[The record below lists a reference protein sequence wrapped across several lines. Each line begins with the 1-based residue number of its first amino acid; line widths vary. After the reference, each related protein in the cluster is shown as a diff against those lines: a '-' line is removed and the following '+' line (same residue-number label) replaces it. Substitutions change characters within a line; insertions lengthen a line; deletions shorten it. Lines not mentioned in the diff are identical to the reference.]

1 MRNPFDFRRLLPHLL
16 AIIGFLAL
24 AIMYMSPVLKGQ
36 QLAMHDV
43 DRFVALQSEIRK
55 YADEYI
61 GWTNTLFGGMP
72 AFLIGG
78 NYSKSIFIT
87 IHAIVMAIFN
97 FKSTFIGLYLVGAYL
112 MLKAL
117 RCNLWTSVLGAIG
130 FAFFTYNLQII
141 EAGHVSKVYALA
153 YLPLIAA
160 GVIYGFNQRP
170 WLGAALLS
178 LGLGLQVQANHL
190 QITFYSAIVLG
201 VLAIFE
207 TIRAFKNGTIKPLFT
222 FLGASSVFCGL
233 ALATNTA
240 RLWTIYDHTKET
252 IRGGSELTPVKG
264 EASNA
269 GDNDKKGLTKDY
281 AFAWS
286 YGKLETLTFLI
297 PDFSGGSSGGELD
310 TKSESYKTLTRYGI
324 DGQNAAQ
331 FAYSLPTYWG
341 DQTFVGGGVYAGAII
356 CFLFVLGLFYAD
368 KRYKIPFLIAGII
381 TLFLGWGSN
390 FSALNY
396 FLFDYVPG
404 FNKFRSVSM
413 ILSLT
418 QFCMIII
425 AALGVKQLIENRPSW
440 EQFKKPLFISLTTTA
455 GLALILAI
463 IPSLVGL
470 RSPNDT
476 AFVEQ
481 IAQSFGNNKAAAN
494 DLYNALIEDR
504 ASMLRSDA
512 LRTVL
517 FIVLAAA
524 ILWAFVTN
532 KLNNTAVVV
541 GILAGLSLIDLWSV
555 NKRYLN
561 SDDFRPKYEAAQAQE
576 PNAADQQILRDTD
589 PDYRVLDVT
598 SNPFAD
604 PRASAFHKSIGGYSA
619 SKLRRTQDLIERQ
632 MVKNNM
638 AVFNM
643 LNTKYFIVLDA
654 KKQPIAQQNPGA
666 LGNAWFVR
674 ELKMV
679 NNADEEIAALDNF
692 NPGRTAIVDKR
703 FTEVLKGAQP
713 SSDSTGTIRLT
724 SYHPTKLAYESNT
737 SSPQIAV
744 FSEMFYKGNDDWKS
758 YIDGQEVPHFRADY
772 VLRAM
777 VIPAGK
783 HSIEFKFE
791 PQTVAK
797 GQQIDWISSLL
808 LGLSLALAF
817 FMDFRRPKEQA

>member
-1 MRNPFDFRRLLPHLL
+1 MRNPFDFRRLLPHVL
-16 AIIGFLAL
+16 AIVGFLVL
-24 AIMYMSPVLKGQ
+24 AIVYMSPVLKGQ

-61 GWTNTLFGGMP
+61 GWTNSLFGGMP
-72 AFLIGG
+72 TFLIGG

-87 IHAIVMAIFN
+87 IHSILVAIFN
-97 FKSTFIGLYLVGAYL
+97 FKSTFIGLYMAGAYL
-112 MLKAL
+112 LLRAL

-160 GVIYGFNQRP
+160 GVVYGFNQRP

-178 LGLGLQVQANHL
+178 LGLGLQIQANHL
-190 QITFYSAIVLG
+190 QITYYSAIVLG
-201 VLAIFE
+201 ILAIFE
-207 TIRAFKNGTIKPLFT
+207 TIKAIKEGAIKPLVT
-222 FLGASSVFCGL
+222 FLGASVVFCGL

-252 IRGGSELTPVKG
+252 IRGGSELTPVKDG
-264 EASNA
+264 TSSSQNNEN
-269 GDNDKKGLTKDY
+269 GLTKDY

-286 YGKLETLTFLI
+286 YGKLESLTFLI

-310 TKSESYKTLTRYGI
+310 TKSESYKTLTRYGV

-341 DQTFVGGGVYAGAII
+341 DQTFVGGGVYSGAII
-356 CFLFVLGLFYAD
+356 CFLFVLGLFYAER
-368 KRYKIPFLIAGII
+368 RYRIPFLVAGVF
-381 TLFLGWGSN
+381 TLMLGWGGN

-425 AALGVKQLIENRPSW
+425 ASLGVKQLVENRPTW
-440 EQFKKPLFISLTTTA
+440 TDFKKPFFISLGLTA
-455 GLALILAI
+455 GVALILGLV
-463 IPSLVGL
+463 PSLVGL

-476 AFVEQ
+476 AFIEQ
-481 IAQSFGNNKAAAN
+481 MTQSFGNNQAAAN
-494 DLYNALIEDR
+494 DLYNALLDDR

-517 FIVLAAA
+517 FILLAAA
-524 ILWAFVTN
+524 VLWAFITN
-532 KLNNTAVVV
+532 KLKNTTAVV
-541 GILAGLSLIDLWSV
+541 GIISALALIDLWTV

-561 SDDFRPKYEAAQAQE
+561 SEDFRPKYEAAQAQE

-643 LNTKYFIVLDA
+643 LNTKYFIVLDD

-674 ELKMV
+674 EVKMV
-679 NNADEEIAALDNF
+679 NSADEEMTALDSL
-692 NPGRTAIVDKR
+692 NPARTAVVDKR
-703 FTEVLKGAQP
+703 FENILKGAKP
-713 SSDSTGTIRLT
+713 SSDSTGSIRLT
-724 SYHPTKLAYESNT
+724 NYHPTKMTYESNA
-737 SSPQIAV
+737 SAPQIAV
-744 FSEMFYKGNDDWKS
+744 FSEMYYKGNDDWKS
-758 YIDGQEVPHFRADY
+758 FIDGQEAPHFRADY

-777 VIPAGK
+777 VIPSGK
-783 HSIEFKFE
+783 HTIEFKFE
-791 PQTVAK
+791 PKTVSK
-797 GQQIDWISSLL
+797 GQNIDWIASLL
-808 LGLSLALAF
+808 LGLSLVLAVF
-817 FMDFRRPKEQA
+817 LDFKRPQEKV